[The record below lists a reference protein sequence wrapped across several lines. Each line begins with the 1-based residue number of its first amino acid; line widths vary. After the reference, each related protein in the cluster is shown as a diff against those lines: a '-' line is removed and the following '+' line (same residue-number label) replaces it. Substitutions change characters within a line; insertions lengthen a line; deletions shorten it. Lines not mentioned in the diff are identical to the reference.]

1 MTPSFGLL
9 SVSSAVGLVASVLS
23 QCQVSTIG
31 FEMLKKLIQFLF
43 FLWIFGF
50 IVILG
55 ISIEYSESE
64 DLRQLQAES
73 RRAENELK
81 ELEREAQR

>member
-1 MTPSFGLL
+1 
-9 SVSSAVGLVASVLS
+9 
-23 QCQVSTIG
+23 
-31 FEMLKKLIQFLF
+31 MLKKLIQFLF